1 MLLVVQV
8 EQVEQLAVVVQVV
21 PQVHLEQADACLN
34 FVAYQHRQ

>member
-1 MLLVVQV
+1 MHSAVQVVQV
-8 EQVEQLAVVVQVV
+8 EQRAAVVQVA